1 MQKILILDFGGQYNR
16 LIARRVRENRVYCEV
31 HPWSM
36 PLEEIRRF
44 DPIGI
49 IFTGGPRSVYD
60 PTAPHVDARVLE
72 LGVPILGICYG
83 CQLLAQELGGQVSPA
98 QTDTAREYGKTMTR
112 FDLSC
117 RLFSGLPEESTVCRV
132 GRLPQCRDL

>member
-44 DPIGI
+44 DPVGI

-60 PTAPHVDARVLE
+60 PTAPHADAGVFA
-72 LGVPILGICYG
+72 LGVPILGSPDSG
-83 CQLLAQELGGQVSPA
+83 DLL
-98 QTDTAREYGKTMTR
+98 R
-112 FDLSC
+112 LSAAC
-117 RLFSGLPEESTVCRV
+117 ADAWRQRFSGPDGYRTGIRQDRCAL
-132 GRLPQCRDL
+132 

>member
-1 MQKILILDFGGQYNR
+1 MQKILILDFGGQYNQ

-44 DPIGI
+44 DPVGI

-60 PTAPHVDARVLE
+60 PTAPHADARLFA
-72 LGVPILGICYG
+72 LGVPIGSATAASCLRRR
-83 CQLLAQELGGQVSPA
+83 LAAAFLRLRRIPHGN
-98 QTDTAREYGKTMTR
+98 TARPLCALILPVRCFRGSRERASYG
-112 FDLSC
+112 
-117 RLFSGLPEESTVCRV
+117 
-132 GRLPQCRDL
+132 